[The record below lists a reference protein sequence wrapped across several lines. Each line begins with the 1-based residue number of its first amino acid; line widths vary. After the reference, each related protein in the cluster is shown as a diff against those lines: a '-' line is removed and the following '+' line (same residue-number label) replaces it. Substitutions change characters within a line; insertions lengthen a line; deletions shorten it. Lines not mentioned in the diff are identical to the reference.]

1 MNETISDIKA
11 DKDELQ
17 EEIEVILF
25 RIALHQSL
33 TIGSLGEGWYDF
45 WSRNG
50 RLFPDIRGEQLVLI
64 LE

>member
-25 RIALHQSL
+25 RIALHHSL
-33 TIGSLGEGWYDF
+33 TIGSLGEG
-45 WSRNG
+45 
-50 RLFPDIRGEQLVLI
+50 
-64 LE
+64 